1 MNLKHT
7 LISALNSIQDHK
19 LRSFLTILGVLI
31 GVASIISV
39 VSMGEGAT
47 DLILSEVEL
56 MGAKTVL
63 VIPSTGSM
71 DITDVMYAELLT
83 ESDLEAIKKP
93 ANAPNLEDVMPLVIV
108 SGHLKHRE
116 KTYRSA
122 MTVGAS
128 AEFFSQTFDIH
139 PDQGRNFTDFE
150 INSRSRLA
158 VIGHRVAEELFE
170 RVDVVGESILI
181 DNSRFRIVGVY
192 PKIGQKGMFDI
203 DDLVIIPY
211 TSAQSYLLGH
221 NDFDRFIVRADSVD
235 NINKVKFDI
244 VNTLKETRQINEEGE
259 EDFLVMTQQGL
270 RDQIDT
276 ILNILT
282 NFLAFVVSIALL
294 VGGIGIMNIMLVSV
308 TERTREIGLRKAL
321 GATPSAILKQFVWE
335 AIILTMVGGILGI
348 IFGALISFST
358 SFVLTQYFDMNWT
371 FSFPLSAA
379 FLGLVVS
386 ATVGIIFG
394 FYPAKKAAD
403 LSPVEALQYE

>member
-7 LISALNSIQDHK
+7 LISALDSILAHK

-47 DLILSEVEL
+47 DLILSEVEQ

-83 ESDLEAIKKP
+83 ENDLDAIKRS
-93 ANAPNLEDVMPLVIV
+93 ANVPNLEDVMPLVWV
-108 SGHLKHRE
+108 SGKLKHRD

-122 MTVGAS
+122 MTIGAS
-128 AEFFSQTFDIH
+128 AEFFSRTFEIH

-150 INSRSRLA
+150 INSRSRSA

-192 PKIGQKGMFDI
+192 PKVGQKGMFDI

-221 NDFDRFIVRADSVD
+221 NDFDRFIVRADSVE

-244 VNTLKETRQINEEGE
+244 TNTLRETRQINEENE
-259 EDFLVMTQQGL
+259 EDFIVMTQQGL

-321 GATPSAILKQFVWE
+321 GATPSAILKQFAWE
-335 AIILTMVGGILGI
+335 AIILTMVGGFLGI
-348 IFGALISFST
+348 IFGALISFLT
-358 SFVLTQYFDMNWT
+358 SFVLTHYFDMNWT